1 MASPF
6 RVVVV
11 GAGVSG
17 LAASHCLHAAG
28 IEHVVLERR
37 SEVAP
42 PEGASITIYPQVLRA
57 LHQLGCYEPLTK
69 AATPHDR
76 AWTRWADGSVAA
88 NSGLYDYLKENH
100 GVDILPLERRKFLEV
115 MYERLPDKNVVRT
128 SSKIKEIKHL
138 ASGVEVELSDGSIE
152 RGDMV
157 LGCDGVHSFVRSLMW
172 DQAEATS
179 PGLIPAKEKT
189 AFKTYWKCLIGIG
202 PPASSL
208 GGSDSTMVHNT
219 GYSHLVL
226 AQPHCTFF
234 FVFFLLDKPFN
245 ASDRVRY
252 TDEDAE
258 ALAATVADDP
268 LSESLTFGDL
278 WRRRVRGALI
288 SLEEGILEHWHHG
301 RIALAGDAVHKM
313 TPNIAL
319 GGNTAIEDIIVLTNH
334 LHHLLQTQPRPDTA
348 SLAKTFAAYQA
359 ERMARIKW
367 ATNTSGLM
375 SRIQAQTT
383 TFHKLGA
390 WLLVRLPDRGAA
402 DKLLA
407 DYIRA
412 GPKLDFLRVQGFPR
426 GKLAWGDEGGDG
438 RGLGG
443 EAVVR
448 SGAHQGAVG
457 RLLLTV
463 GAALGVAALASATRH
478 VLFPLVA
485 GA

>member
-6 RVVVV
+6 RVIVV

-17 LAASHCLHAAG
+17 LAASHCLQKAG

-37 SEVAP
+37 SQVAP
-42 PEGASITIYPQVLRA
+42 PEGASITIFPQVLRA
-57 LHQLGCYEPLTK
+57 LHQLGCYEPLTR

-88 NSGLYDYLKENH
+88 NSGLYDYLRENH

-115 MYERLPDKNVVRT
+115 MYESLPDKSVVRT
-128 SSKIKEIKHL
+128 SAKIKEINHL
-138 ASGVEVELSDGSIE
+138 ADGVEVTLSDGTTE
-152 RGDMV
+152 RGAMV
-157 LGCDGVHSFVRSLMW
+157 LGCDGVHSTVRSLMW

-179 PGLIPAKEKT
+179 PGLIPATEKT

-202 PPASSL
+202 PPAPSL

-245 ASDRVRY
+245 ASDRVHY

-258 ALAATVADDP
+258 ALAATVANDP

-278 WRRRVRGALI
+278 WKRRVRGALI

-319 GGNTAIEDIIVLTNH
+319 GGNTAIEDII
-334 LHHLLQTQPRPDTA
+334 
-348 SLAKTFAAYQA
+348 S
-359 ERMARIKW
+359 ERMARIRW

-383 TFHKLGA
+383 LLHRLGA
-390 WLLVRLPDRGAA
+390 WLLPRLPDRGAA

-412 GPKLDFLRVQGFPR
+412 GPRLGFLGGMDGFPR
-426 GKLAWGDEGGDG
+426 GRLAWNDEREGGG
-438 RGLGG
+438 
-443 EAVVR
+443 V
-448 SGAHQGAVG
+448 GATG

-478 VLFPLVA
+478 VLFPLVVSA
-485 GA
+485 